1 MDITIIIQGYIINE
15 VDLIT
20 TITEYQKY
28 GKIIISSYF
37 ENHVDLKKNIL
48 DNFPTVILIDN
59 DINDFSSQF
68 DKSNYNHRHCFFQ
81 ISTCQKALQY
91 VNTPYI
97 IKTRTDNYFSNINK
111 FIYEVINNPEKITSI
126 QYYIRGFHNCK
137 YHPSDI
143 LFGGSYDNITSIFNN
158 THNFDSNIP
167 EVIIFK
173 NFILQKIKNMDMDIH
188 DVDNNIDIYA
198 ETMSKIFNVYNISN
212 LEPYYFKN
220 YNFNHSNVS
229 TIDFFKHGCF

>member
-68 DKSNYNHRHCFFQ
+68 DH
-81 ISTCQKALQY
+81 
-91 VNTPYI
+91 
-97 IKTRTDNYFSNINK
+97 
-111 FIYEVINNPEKITSI
+111 
-126 QYYIRGFHNCK
+126 
-137 YHPSDI
+137 
-143 LFGGSYDNITSIFNN
+143 FN
-158 THNFDSNIP
+158 
-167 EVIIFK
+167 
-173 NFILQKIKNMDMDIH
+173 
-188 DVDNNIDIYA
+188 
-198 ETMSKIFNVYNISN
+198 
-212 LEPYYFKN
+212 
-220 YNFNHSNVS
+220 
-229 TIDFFKHGCF
+229 